1 MIMVFKNFNIWIG
14 MLLDEDD
21 AIDFRL
27 NEERPRNSG
36 SSGRQ

>member
-1 MIMVFKNFNIWIG
+1 MIVDFKNFNIWIG

-27 NEERPRNSG
+27 SEARLRIPG
-36 SSGRQ
+36 SSGRR